1 MAHPNHYRLRPCH
14 KGSTE
19 FSECDLRVVDSI
31 FRLVSVELQ
40 QDGELWV
47 WLPLSLDYPNLGGFI
62 HAVTLA
68 TFGKTGLE

>member
-1 MAHPNHYRLRPCH
+1 MHPDHSRLRPCR

-19 FSECDLRVVDSI
+19 FSECDLRVVDST

-40 QDGELWV
+40 PDGELWV
-47 WLPLSLDYPNLGGFI
+47 WLPLSLGSTNTGGYI
-62 HAVTLA
+62 HAVTLD